1 MRSLIGLIVALLI
14 VFVSYRLY
22 FSQLQSSTGSAAPA
36 RTIEVVGVKNDLLS
50 IAQSERIYQA
60 QHGSYGTLDELT
72 SSGALSIPKTG
83 RDGYTYEVE
92 TSSTSF
98 RVIAHCH
105 AAGSAGCTDYAVDDT
120 MEVHA
125 MP

>member
-14 VFVSYRLY
+14 VFVGYRLY
-22 FSQLQSSTGSAAPA
+22 FSQLQSSTGSVAPA

-92 TSSTSF
+92 TSAGSF
-98 RVIAHCH
+98 QVIARCPTV
-105 AAGSAGCTDYAVDDT
+105 ASAGCTNYSVDDT
-120 MEVHA
+120 MEVHT